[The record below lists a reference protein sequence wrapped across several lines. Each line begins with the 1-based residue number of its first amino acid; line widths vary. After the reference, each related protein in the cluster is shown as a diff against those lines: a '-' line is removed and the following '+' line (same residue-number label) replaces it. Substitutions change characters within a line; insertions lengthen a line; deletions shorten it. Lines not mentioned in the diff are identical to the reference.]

1 MKFAWTLG
9 ALGLILLASWWGLDS
24 WLEPRALAI
33 WSGEQY
39 QSEAKGWDIVLTAW
53 PLMVSF
59 GVILAVVFTVIFGE
73 ILKAA
78 IKADSEAEINK
89 LRVQAENSE
98 KNAQRAREELLKAQ
112 SQANANA
119 KSHAQVV
126 LGEANA
132 IKQRAEQFY
141 QETQSYKSEML
152 NQVEQAQAE
161 RDQMAACLLET
172 DAKRQ
177 RAESFSIRFKRK
189 ALKVQDELWAYLDE
203 RFQWS
208 NKEKSMTEI
217 QQIFEPI
224 VKQTDKTMYKPKPN
238 TSPCMELARG
248 LGQRPR

>member
-53 PLMVSF
+53 PLLVSF
-59 GVILAVVFTVIFGE
+59 GVILAVVFTVIFGLFAE
-73 ILKAA
+73 VAQE
-78 IKADSEAEINK
+78 ADFKAEIK
-89 LRVQAENSE
+89 ELREIVKQSE
-98 KNAQRAREELLKAQ
+98 KNAQMAREELLKAQ
-112 SQANANA
+112 SKANENARANA
-119 KSHAQVV
+119 QFI
-126 LGEANA
+126 LDEANE

-141 QETQSYKSEML
+141 QATESAKSAML
-152 NQVEQAQAE
+152 QKAKQAEAE

-189 ALKVQDELWAYLDE
+189 ASKVQDELWAYLDE
-203 RFQWS
+203 RFNWS
-208 NKEKSMTEI
+208 DKEKSMTEI

-224 VKQTDKTMYKPKPN
+224 TKPTYKTMLKPKTDK
-238 TSPCMELARG
+238 SPCMEIARG
-248 LGQRPR
+248 LGQRPS